1 MEELPHRSAL
11 FDRIPKVPAIGALLP
26 LIAVLAWVFLLTLE
40 DSRDK
45 LRHGADPLSPEV
57 WASPVLLLVMILPL
71 LGCFL
76 LMWNHKRP
84 RPLEWSDVAIAEP
97 LAQPRGNFRLHYA
110 PKAAKAARAGA
121 FAAALCGCIP
131 LVGVWEGDFVA
142 ALVALALFGLAY
154 HFWRR
159 AKFYR
164 SAEIQLDGGSFTSP
178 PPKANNALHWA
189 K

>member
-1 MEELPHRSAL
+1 MEELRRPSAL
-11 FDRIPKVPAIGALLP
+11 FDRIPKVLANGALLP
-26 LIAVLAWVFLLTLE
+26 LIAVLAWVFLLALE
-40 DSRDK
+40 NSRDK
-45 LRHGADPLSPEV
+45 LSHGADPLSPEV

-76 LMWNHKRP
+76 LMWKHKRP
-84 RPLEWSDVAIAEP
+84 RPLDITESPHPAA
-97 LAQPRGNFRLHYA
+97 LAPPRQSFHLHYA

-154 HFWRR
+154 HFGN
-159 AKFYR
+159 APSFTAPPK
-164 SAEIQLDGGSFTSP
+164 SNLMVSLFTSP
-178 PPKANNALHWA
+178 PPKANNGLQ
-189 K
+189 